1 MSNPIEDE
9 ARETYRRYVETRDA
23 IDRGELPWTALE
35 DYFNDDAVVVD
46 PAWGRVEGLDEI
58 REFWVKSM
66 TGLEDWK
73 FPEVWT
79 QVEGRRDVTMWMQKM
94 GKREDGSDWEC
105 PGISVLYYAGDGK
118 FCYEMDLMNMEQV
131 MEIIRDMGWKPPKNF
146 TFPPSSPPRD
156 LALPKG
162 REHLEKEGSSGPV

>member
-1 MSNPIEDE
+1 MPSPIEDE
-9 ARETYRRYVETRDA
+9 VRATFRRYIETRNA

-35 DYFNDDAVVVD
+35 AYFTDDAVFID
-46 PAWGRVEGLDEI
+46 PAWGRVEGLDNI
-58 REFWVKSM
+58 RAFWVKSM

-79 QVEGRRDVTMWMQKM
+79 QVEGRRVVSLWMQKM
-94 GKREDGSDWEC
+94 GKREDGRDWEC

-118 FCYEMDLMNMEQV
+118 FCYEMDLMNMAHV
-131 MEIIRDMGWKPPKNF
+131 MEVLRDMGWTPPPNLN
-146 TFPPSSPPRD
+146 FPPPNPERD

-162 REHLEKEGSSGPV
+162 REHLAKGA